1 MARILETKLPFA
13 QNELSP
19 EIFNRLVRILEL
31 SLNKVD
37 IGSLDTFSETQRN
50 STSFETGALIFNI
63 STNQIQLW
71 TGDQWVDIYT
81 GTEKGIQATAA
92 IGNITVSV
100 GGNTVISIT

>member
-37 IGSLDTFSETQRN
+37 IGSLDTFSDFTR
-50 STSFETGALIFNI
+50 GKRLA
-63 STNQIQLW
+63 
-71 TGDQWVDIYT
+71 
-81 GTEKGIQATAA
+81 ATLAE
-92 IGNITVSV
+92 IVNLDS
-100 GGNTVISIT
+100 